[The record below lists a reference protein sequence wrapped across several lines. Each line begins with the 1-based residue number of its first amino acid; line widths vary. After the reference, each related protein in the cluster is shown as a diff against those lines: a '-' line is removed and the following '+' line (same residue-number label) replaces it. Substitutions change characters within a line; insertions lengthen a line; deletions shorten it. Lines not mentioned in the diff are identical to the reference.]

1 MKNEEK
7 SAVVASSEK
16 RRSAPMKLKLV
27 FTIVERGKL
36 EFYADMLQNFEVNAQ
51 FFIAAKGTHIGNKVD
66 VIGLADEDKGVI
78 VSVIRSDRAKAAMEM
93 LDEKFTTVKN
103 GKGIAFTVP
112 MSSTIGVAMYQFL
125 CNAEK

>member
-1 MKNEEK
+1 MNSEEK
-7 SAVVASSEK
+7 SNIASSPEK
-16 RRSAPMKLKLV
+16 KSSAPMKLKLL

-51 FFIAAKGTHIGNKVD
+51 FFLAAQGTHVGNRAD
-66 VIGLADEDKGVI
+66 LMGLAERDKGVI
-78 VSVIRSDRAKAAMEM
+78 VSVIRSDRVKAAMEM
-93 LDEKFTTVKN
+93 LEEKFRTVRN

-125 CNAEK
+125 CNAGK